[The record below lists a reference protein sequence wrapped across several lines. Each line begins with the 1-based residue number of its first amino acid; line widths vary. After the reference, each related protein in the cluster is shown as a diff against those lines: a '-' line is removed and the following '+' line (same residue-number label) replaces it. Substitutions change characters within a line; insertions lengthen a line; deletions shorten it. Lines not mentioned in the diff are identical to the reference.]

1 MSILLLTS
9 GIHMPPRRS
18 LDWISMK
25 VKDIDKKKDNYIKSG
40 RFIFN
45 KFKTAKFVKDEDK
58 KIKIPLP
65 IKKVIKTWLE
75 QNKHDYLIFQRN
87 GKPFTSSSFTKR
99 LNKIYG
105 MNVGVDLLRST
116 YLTNKFGNIAEKVE
130 EMNKITKEMGSSTN
144 IAFIDH
150 ITSS

>member
-1 MSILLLTS
+1 MLTS
-9 GIHMPPRRS
+9 GIHMPTRRS

-25 VKDIDKKKDNYIKSG
+25 IKNVDKKRDNYIKSG
-40 RFIFN
+40 HFIFN

-75 QNKHDYLIFQRN
+75 QNKNDYLICQKN

-116 YLTNKFGNIAEKVE
+116 YLTNKFVNIAEKVE

-144 IAFIDH
+144 SALNYYIKDQ
-150 ITSS
+150 TKK